1 MFALYFIE
9 AILSEIV
16 VKSGG
21 LGKKVKKVGHIG
33 KQGFFKERGFRPSH

>member
-21 LGKKVKKVGHIG
+21 AGKKSKKGWPYREARV
-33 KQGFFKERGFRPSH
+33 F